1 MHSKI
6 MDLIFL
12 VQYLKNS
19 ECSQVP
25 ACLSVWYK
33 NSRVSLRKARKK
45 VLRFS
50 GVNEL
55 YDGFRFV
62 RGDKMSMAS
71 RDDPA
76 PHCWVCW
83 GAFVLARGSEPTAET
98 CSVAAAGQQPCTVG
112 SWGWPSKCGF
122 SVRLLSASDG
132 HGLLYWSGSVPESV
146 EQTCSKSYY
155 SFFEFFQDEHKC
167 SSKQS
172 LERFSRSQSCHSPTH
187 VT

>member
-19 ECSQVP
+19 ECSQAP

-83 GAFVLARGSEPTAET
+83 GAFVLARGSEPTQNVQ
-98 CSVAAAGQQPCTVG
+98 CSG
-112 SWGWPSKCGF
+112 SWTTALYSGQLRMTF
-122 SVRLLSASDG
+122 QVRLLSSPAFCIRRTRSS
-132 HGLLYWSGSVPESV
+132 LLEW
-146 EQTCSKSYY
+146 QCSRVCRTDLFKELLLL
-155 SFFEFFQDEHKC
+155 FWV
-167 SSKQS
+167 
-172 LERFSRSQSCHSPTH
+172 LSRRAQMQLKAEPGE
-187 VT
+187 VL